1 MPIAPATVV
10 PLRPPAPPPPPPPP
24 AAIAVLGFAPPTDAD
39 AAKEASPLPPPLPG
53 VANPVEE
60 RRFRILSATEP
71 GEEGVIGEMA
81 AETVTVG
88 GGAGGGEAGAAAAV
102 VADMVLSR
110 FRIVSAIAPGEEGVI
125 GVETVTAGGG
135 ADGGPAEAAVADMS
149 LEKWTM
155 HLAVFA
161 GFGSHFHG
169 GKMTRYGFVIRSA
182 LDTCKLKL

>member
-24 AAIAVLGFAPPTDAD
+24 AAVAVLGFAPPTDAD

-71 GEEGVIGEMA
+71 GEEGVIGVMA
-81 AETVTVG
+81 ADTVTVG
-88 GGAGGGEAGAAAAV
+88 GGGVFGGGGGAVSIFSAAAA
-102 VADMVLSR
+102 DIVLR
-110 FRIVSAIAPGEEGVI
+110 RLRTLSATAPGEEEVMEG
-125 GVETVTAGGG
+125 ETATAGEV
-135 ADGGPAEAAVADMS
+135 ADDGPEAAVADMP

-161 GFGSHFHG
+161 GFVSH
-169 GKMTRYGFVIRSA
+169 
-182 LDTCKLKL
+182 